1 MNKMND
7 NINEDFTAYQERNIK
22 RALIKNLEETG
33 HIKFA
38 ERLKNYDLKIVP
50 FTAMPDC
57 TAFVRPGDATIYV
70 GEGFINVDTLDEKD
84 VISQLNVLLRHEMS
98 HQLFKH
104 AVRMMKKA
112 GVKLASSSSF
122 HDLLNVIEDD
132 EISNR
137 TYSPQDKEVVRN
149 MKMNRPDES
158 LLKST
163 MEVIGGL
170 VTEDHRQA
178 WLDLPVEAMY
188 DKLCGEIRKLNAS
201 LLTSKGS
208 FKDIAAVQ
216 KAKDPV
222 IGWSIMK
229 VAKKYQN
236 PDVGPVYYFEKGLR
250 LPNELKNNA
259 TYQSLDAED
268 KDMIMK
274 TANVIASVPEDKQA
288 DKARALVAD
297 IAKTSLID
305 EYTGIPGLTLVS
317 PEDKGF
323 IVSYLKSF
331 YMDKPKTPGAPAQ
344 VPDHSPEYIKAYNDA
359 IDTFDREENGKDVYS
374 TDELADL
381 ITALTA

>member
-1 MNKMND
+1 MND

-84 VISQLNVLLRHEMS
+84 VIFQLNVLLRHEMS

-112 GVKLASSSSF
+112 GVKLASSASF

-137 TYSPQDKEVVRN
+137 TYFPHDKEVVRN
-149 MKMNRPDES
+149 MKMNRPDAS
-158 LLKST
+158 LLKPT

-188 DKLCGEIRKLNAS
+188 DKLCEEIRKLNAS

-216 KAKDPV
+216 QAKDPV
-222 IGWSIMK
+222 IGARIMSI
-229 VAKKYQN
+229 ANKYQN
-236 PDVGPVYYFEKGLR
+236 PDVSPVYYFEKGLR

-259 TYQSLDAED
+259 IY
-268 KDMIMK
+268 
-274 TANVIASVPEDKQA
+274 
-288 DKARALVAD
+288 
-297 IAKTSLID
+297 
-305 EYTGIPGLTLVS
+305 
-317 PEDKGF
+317 
-323 IVSYLKSF
+323 
-331 YMDKPKTPGAPAQ
+331 
-344 VPDHSPEYIKAYNDA
+344 
-359 IDTFDREENGKDVYS
+359 
-374 TDELADL
+374 
-381 ITALTA
+381 

>member
-1 MNKMND
+1 MND

-84 VISQLNVLLRHEMS
+84 VIFQLNVLLRHEMS

-112 GVKLASSSSF
+112 GVKLASSASF
-122 HDLLNVIEDD
+122 HDLLNVIEND

-137 TYSPQDKEVVRN
+137 TYFPQDKEVVRN
-149 MKMNRPDES
+149 MKMNRPDAS

-188 DKLCGEIRKLNAS
+188 DKLCEEIRKLNAS

-216 KAKDPV
+216 QAKDPV
-222 IGWSIMK
+222 IGARIMSI
-229 VAKKYQN
+229 ANKYQN
-236 PDVGPVYYFEKGLR
+236 PDVSPVYYFEKVLR

-259 TYQSLDAED
+259 IYQSLDADD

-274 TANVIASVPEDKQA
+274 TANVIASVPED
-288 DKARALVAD
+288 
-297 IAKTSLID
+297 
-305 EYTGIPGLTLVS
+305 
-317 PEDKGF
+317 
-323 IVSYLKSF
+323 
-331 YMDKPKTPGAPAQ
+331 
-344 VPDHSPEYIKAYNDA
+344 
-359 IDTFDREENGKDVYS
+359 
-374 TDELADL
+374 
-381 ITALTA
+381 